1 MLFMKCH
8 ACKVDNPNDAKYCRM
23 CGKKLLQNNLFKK
36 YGTALS
42 FLVGF
47 VGIMIVLT
55 LYILGVIPKFIVNI
69 LGVFFSIFMFIPMI
83 IWIVQD
89 YTDFQKK

>member
-1 MLFMKCH
+1 MKKCSNKNCH
-8 ACKVDNPNDAKYCRM
+8 ADNPDDANYCHM
-23 CGKKLLQNNLFKK
+23 CGQKFSQDSLFKK

-47 VGIMIVLT
+47 VSIMIVLI
-55 LYILGVIPKFIVNI
+55 LYLLGVIPKYIVNI

-89 YTDFQKK
+89 STDFQNK